1 MLMDVRVLSVKGFGW
16 CAATV
21 CNRHQMASTD
31 NSLTQKLDARER
43 FADPP
48 EAAALELLF
57 RRPVPPAGPAVAV

>member
-1 MLMDVRVLSVKGFGW
+1 MLRVLV
-16 CAATV
+16 V
-21 CNRHQMASTD
+21 CSHGVQQASTD
-31 NSLTQKLDARER
+31 DSLTQKLDARER